1 MRFEIVLFCLTNLR
15 KVTSSK
21 ILPIGKK
28 KEKREERRRRRER
41 KEGKEGGEGRL
52 EALLDA
58 AT

>member
-1 MRFEIVLFCLTNLR
+1 M
-15 KVTSSK
+15 TSSK